1 MDMATIKLKWHTTAE
16 VVRIL
21 GFSLS
26 KTKMLVTCG
35 EIRPLKAGRNRQI
48 MPEWVDEYVQRL
60 AQQAEDGWSFSR

>member
-16 VVRIL
+16 VVRML

-35 EIRPLKAGRNRQI
+35 EIRPLKAVQI
-48 MPEWVDEYVQRL
+48 VKSCL
-60 AQQAEDGWSFSR
+60 NGWMNTYSA